1 MQVSAKG
8 NGTAGPGLQPELKRS
23 KSEKVDQAAQEALP
37 KAPAAAVPISKKAVC
52 KLSSS
57 SNKPLL
63 SAAQF
68 PIAPPGKP
76 ATTEEEILR
85 NMRLPGG
92 YDPYLFARLASLL
105 AERGEIDRAE
115 RNYKIAYKMQDQNDL
130 YTRSHYARFL
140 HMQKRHDEAE
150 GLYQCAMAHE
160 GAAKDFFVLSRYA
173 VFLKERGA
181 LDEARKLSAKAVSL
195 KRGAKD
201 YFALVCHAEIL
212 FSLKEYKE
220 AAFFFKQA
228 LLTPTPAEQDKQSLF
243 KKFRKVV
250 HEYIQ
255 QLIDAN
261 ELEHADA
268 TVVWSLDHPALEHPD
283 LLNLRAKVLRL
294 LKRDEEALACEK
306 KVYGSQIEQL
316 CVKALALKKEGK
328 LTEAATTC
336 KTALHLPSGISDY
349 FALKSYA
356 EIALAH
362 ENYKSAARFGLQFIL
377 LFEADGHE
385 VLPIFISGMHGYVQM
400 LLNQG
405 DVETAEK
412 FLTKALAI
420 KSLAEHPEILR
431 DQAKV
436 LRKKGKTFEGI
447 DLEQKANRL
456 EDPLGKKKRKV
467 EITGSAK

>member
-1 MQVSAKG
+1 M
-8 NGTAGPGLQPELKRS
+8 
-23 KSEKVDQAAQEALP
+23 
-37 KAPAAAVPISKKAVC
+37 
-52 KLSSS
+52 
-57 SNKPLL
+57 
-63 SAAQF
+63 
-68 PIAPPGKP
+68 
-76 ATTEEEILR
+76 
-85 NMRLPGG
+85 
-92 YDPYLFARLASLL
+92 
-105 AERGEIDRAE
+105 
-115 RNYKIAYKMQDQNDL
+115 
-130 YTRSHYARFL
+130 
-140 HMQKRHDEAE
+140 
-150 GLYQCAMAHE
+150 
-160 GAAKDFFVLSRYA
+160 
-173 VFLKERGA
+173 
-181 LDEARKLSAKAVSL
+181 
-195 KRGAKD
+195 
-201 YFALVCHAEIL
+201 
-212 FSLKEYKE
+212 
-220 AAFFFKQA
+220 
-228 LLTPTPAEQDKQSLF
+228 TPTPAEQDKQSLF

-283 LLNLRAKVLRL
+283 SLNLRAKVLRL

-328 LTEAATTC
+328 LTEATTTC
-336 KTALHLPSGISDY
+336 KAALHLPSGISDY
-349 FALKSYA
+349 LALKSYA

-456 EDPLGKKKRKV
+456 EDPLSKKKRKV